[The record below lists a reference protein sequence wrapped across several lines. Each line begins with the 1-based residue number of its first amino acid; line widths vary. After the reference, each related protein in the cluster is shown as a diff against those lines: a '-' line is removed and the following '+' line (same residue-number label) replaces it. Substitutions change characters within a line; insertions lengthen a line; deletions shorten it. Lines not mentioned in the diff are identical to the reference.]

1 MGLEELDRAL
11 GGKLA
16 FWCPVDIQ
24 ATIITG
30 SEEDIRNYVRKMVST
45 LGSHRGGLISKT
57 YPTPDDVQHDPKK
70 IAGAWERAG
79 QTGTL
84 FMISQ

>member
-1 MGLEELDRAL
+1 
-11 GGKLA
+11 
-16 FWCPVDIQ
+16 
-24 ATIITG
+24 
-30 SEEDIRNYVRKMVST
+30 MVST